1 MGRKIIID
9 GLCPSDIIFFW
20 HHAIIWDLVLSS
32 KVMTMCNESIN
43 SDGKQ
48 FHPYQQ
54 NEQPLLSSNH
64 LTQTAHG

>member
-32 KVMTMCNESIN
+32 KAMTMCNESIN

-54 NEQPLLSSNH
+54 NEQPLLSSDH